1 MIEITY
7 DRNMLSKVERRL
19 GRMKSEAPKV
29 LKNAINQTAKQA
41 RKDLATEA
49 QKTYVVKVGSFN
61 KEMKIKG
68 ATTGR
73 MEATIKA
80 TGEPLPLRSFRISK
94 AGGRIRAQVLKSGG
108 LKPLERNGIRAFVNN
123 VAKKNQKRKRDT
135 EKGKKGSQVTHVA
148 VAQRLSKKRLEIKTL
163 WGNSIPVMIGNE
175 KRVYGIV
182 KPHIKENL
190 RRNVEAQV
198 RKVLEG

>member
-41 RKDLATEA
+41 RRDLAVKA
-49 QKTYVVKVGSFN
+49 QQTYAVKTGRFN
-61 KEMKIKG
+61 KAMKIKN
-68 ATTGR
+68 ATRTKLESTITATGKVMGLKDFKVNPAKMQTDVDKR
-73 MEATIKA
+73 PEVIKA
-80 TGEPLPLRSFRISK
+80 K
-94 AGGRIRAQVLKSGG
+94 VLKSGRMKALQMG
-108 LKPLERNGIRAFVNN
+108 KLKAFVTKFSNGHMAVVQRRGDGRYPVRAFS
-123 VAKKNQKRKRDT
+123 A
-135 EKGKKGSQVTHVA
+135 
-148 VAQRLSKKRLEIKTL
+148 
-163 WGNSIPVMIGNE
+163 NSIPVMIGSE